1 MADSIISYRQLMEVK
16 ADRSGS
22 EMLFSGLGM
31 GYLNKMCLTVKEEES
46 FVIMNVSI
54 KLFH

>member
-1 MADSIISYRQLMEVK
+1 MEVK